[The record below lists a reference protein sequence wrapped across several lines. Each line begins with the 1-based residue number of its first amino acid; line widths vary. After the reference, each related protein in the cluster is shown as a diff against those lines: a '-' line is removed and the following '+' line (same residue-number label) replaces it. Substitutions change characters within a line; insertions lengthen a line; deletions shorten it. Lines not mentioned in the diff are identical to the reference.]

1 LNRLDPGLKRLLRWA
16 RQAPR
21 ADFPEAPFGFSTR
34 LVARWKP
41 GRTNIFGAGCP
52 WAVSLSAWI
61 STAIILGGLGF
72 YLQQRHRAETAY
84 DFPSAYL
91 VAAQSIV
98 P

>member
-1 LNRLDPGLKRLLRWA
+1 LNRLDPALKRLMRWA
-16 RQAPR
+16 GQAPP
-21 ADFPEAPFGFSTR
+21 ADVPEAPFGFSTR
-34 LVARWKP
+34 VVARWEP
-41 GRTNIFGAGCP
+41 GRTNVPVGGCP
-52 WAVSLSAWI
+52 RAVAFSAWV